1 MYILR
6 MVLLAS
12 LLLSF
17 SCTRKDNIPVPPGG
31 VKGIITSFD
40 EFGRE
45 VPFKSSVDIELNG
58 IENFTGRT
66 DAEGHFDIQ
75 GVPPGTYWLQATHPS
90 LSMYRKFGIRVLS
103 NNTTEMSTIR
113 MVQPATTIASEIDMF
128 FPPAEEFEIV
138 TFTGTIRPAGTFLQ
152 RREVRL
158 FFGKT
163 PNVSP
168 TNYQT
173 SVSAINI
180 QSDAFLLNLLVSD
193 FIRRGFTR
201 GEMVYAV
208 GYGSSRVGE
217 SYINQNGTEIFTGLN
232 PLASN
237 VIAFRLPR

>member
-1 MYILR
+1 MFVLRLILA
-6 MVLLAS
+6 VC
-12 LLLSF
+12 LLLVV
-17 SCTRKDNIPVPPGG
+17 SCTRKDNTPIPLGG

-40 EFGRE
+40 EFSRE

-58 IENFTGRT
+58 TSNFTSRT
-66 DAEGHFDIQ
+66 DAKGHFNIE
-75 GVPPGTYWLQATHPS
+75 GVPPGTYWLQATHPN

-103 NNTTEMSTIR
+103 NNTTDISTIR
-113 MVQPATTIASEIDMF
+113 MVQPSTTIASEINMF
-128 FPPAEEFEIV
+128 FPPTEEFEIV
-138 TFTGTIRPAGTFLQ
+138 TFTGKIKPAGTSLQ

-168 TNYQT
+168 TNYQA

-193 FIRRGFTR
+193 FIRRGFAR

-217 SYINQNGTEIFTGLN
+217 SYINQNGVEIFTGLN

-237 VIAFRLPR
+237 VVAFRLPR